1 MFLGADSGLDHLG
14 VEGVRDERDEQ
25 IRLLSGLIKGFVIAD
40 IKGDSLGV
48 AESFAKLLR
57 TLEGSAGCIIEGPI
71 VSLPEITNWA
81 LIRDSKD
88 IPTVT
93 STPALL
99 RTSTVGLVTV

>member
-1 MFLGADSGLDHLG
+1 MLLGSDSGLDHLG

-25 IRLLSGLIKGFVIAD
+25 IRLLSGLIKSLVVAD

-57 TLEGSAGCIIEGPI
+57 TLEGSAGCIIEGSI
-71 VSLPEITNWA
+71 VSFGNHQLGVQSG
-81 LIRDSKD
+81 LKD

-99 RTSTVGLVTV
+99 RTSTVGLVTI